1 MNRTLTLVCLLLFGL
16 GASAQEVWDDFDDRR
31 QLDYGFI
38 HGEFFPYQ
46 ENPGPDAVNG
56 SPMVAQYLRNPVE
69 VFDVILT
76 NPGAL
81 VDISD
86 YLAGTASM
94 TLDVY
99 APAAGIT
106 VQITLEDSVTA
117 GPTNYPT
124 GRRAE
129 FTAVTTTAGA
139 WETLTLTL
147 AGEPDPSVPND
158 GVNRAVLLFNPS
170 VTGAQTWYFDN
181 WNGPARQS
189 VACDPPVD
197 DPLLL
202 WDGECEQDVTFTF
215 QHGVMRRRFNPDTG
229 GDNASP
235 YALRYDRNVGEL
247 DDVILGTFPAALN
260 ASAGSKMYLDVYDV
274 NAPSVYIMAIQN
286 SAGDDIVALA
296 DSTAPGEVNAW
307 TTLEYDLSG
316 LAGETDATRFVLLY
330 KPGAFLVGRT
340 FLDNWR
346 TENPV
351 GIAPSPVTA
360 SLDVWPNPANARA
373 TVELPALPGEARLQ
387 AFDALGRAVGA
398 PLAVAPGTTRVD
410 LNTAAWAPGTYVL
423 RLEGGASVH
432 IARLMVGR

>member
-1 MNRTLTLVCLLLFGL
+1 
-16 GASAQEVWDDFDDRR
+16 
-31 QLDYGFI
+31 
-38 HGEFFPYQ
+38 
-46 ENPGPDAVNG
+46 
-56 SPMVAQYLRNPVE
+56 
-69 VFDVILT
+69 
-76 NPGAL
+76 
-81 VDISD
+81 
-86 YLAGTASM
+86 
-94 TLDVY
+94 
-99 APAAGIT
+99 
-106 VQITLEDSVTA
+106 
-117 GPTNYPT
+117 
-124 GRRAE
+124 
-129 FTAVTTTAGA
+129 
-139 WETLTLTL
+139 
-147 AGEPDPSVPND
+147 
-158 GVNRAVLLFNPS
+158 
-170 VTGAQTWYFDN
+170 
-181 WNGPARQS
+181 
-189 VACDPPVD
+189 
-197 DPLLL
+197 
-202 WDGECEQDVTFTF
+202 
-215 QHGVMRRRFNPDTG
+215 VMRRRFNPDTG

-274 NAPSVYIMAIQN
+274 NAPSVYVMAIQN

-307 TTLEYDLSG
+307 TTLEFDLSG